1 MSDQELPA
9 PITSP
14 DQKPGGL
21 TRWFLPLFALVV
33 MAGLA
38 LVLYSKLRSEV
49 WSYFTDE
56 EGTRVE
62 VEDEKTRSVLWQD
75 PTQNLFA
82 ETGDAE
88 TPADPGRSNNLTNR
102 RQLTST
108 PLAFQEPGWRFLDHP
123 HPDPP
128 AAWNTALF
136 DDAAW
141 KVGPA
146 PLGHEDSALLVPLA
160 THLTTDPAFIY
171 HISRKNYHFRHTF
184 EFSGDPTQTT
194 LMLETSLD
202 DGAVFFLNGEL
213 LYRHNIQAG
222 PLTGNTWA
230 HDTIST
236 AVFEGPF
243 PVPSEFLLNGTNT
256 LAVVTY
262 QATSNSSDIVFDCEL
277 TASETLGVPPTPT
290 ELAHQSVNQPTGR
303 LEAAFS
309 ADETHMVLVHWD
321 KERMNADLFSSSLN
335 GRLWSRPAP
344 LAALNTEANERGPAF
359 SQDGRYL
366 YFSSDRKGG
375 QGGYDLYVTRWDGTG
390 WSEATALSTTINSP
404 ANEGGPALQRDD
416 AQIYFSS
423 NREGGAAD
431 IFVAQRIAEVVE
443 APEEEPVEAEPDKNK
458 KKANEVIAEAVPEL
472 PPIPRYGQAQT
483 VSHLN
488 SEAED
493 VQAALTK
500 RGNQVFLA
508 SDRDRN
514 KKTGFGLYFSRVVP
528 GRTLTPERVDLYIKE
543 GDVTDP
549 AVRMAGFDLLFSS
562 GAPGADDGYK
572 LYRSTTR
579 EVIGY
584 TDLTQWEQFKELM
597 GNIGKWILLAL
608 IALIALLYLLEAWQD
623 ISSLFHKCLAG
634 SAAVHLIILFLLAL
648 WLIVKQV
655 EGGEPQAPQIAI
667 SIEALAQ
674 EDLALESEPEHAEIA
689 ESKNLVMTEKFD
701 SDFRI
706 PVFKPTVNTQVT
718 PIVTKT
724 SKTSLVPDVR
734 PSKANE
740 AESDQA
746 ENLPT
751 QELAVLTSLPESF
764 LPEPDNPEL
773 EEQEVTDQQ
782 KTEKPADPTDDLF
795 KPTEALEQVENER
808 APERQLVDTAVE
820 NDSEAKDVAQTDA
833 APQATD
839 TGGEMINAH
848 RGLEAL
854 GAPPELDGAGDTI
867 TNLLNLPGDATQSD
881 PLLPG
886 ELETPNHELDP
897 KSLTKLIQKQRGKP
911 SLETIKELGGTDATE
926 KAIGA
931 ALEWLARNQES
942 DGRWD
947 VKKHG
952 GRGNYDTAGVGS
964 ALLCFYGW
972 GMRHDQ
978 GGRYQDNVKRALE
991 WLLKQQKENG
1001 DLRGGGKMYCHG
1013 IASIALCE
1021 AYGVTKDPKLKEA
1034 AERAIKLILAS
1045 QSLSKGGWRYEPA
1058 GKKGPNQDSDLS
1070 VTGWQY
1076 MALHS
1081 ARLAGLE
1088 VPEDSFVRARQ
1099 YLTTVSTGKQGGL
1112 YGYQAGSVN
1121 PTMVATGMF
1130 CRQLDLVPPTD
1141 PRMPEGADYI
1151 GQRQMKV
1158 KNPDF
1163 YYVYYAT
1170 LALYQHQGPAW
1181 KKWNDRLKETLPL
1194 IQKKNGAE
1202 RGSWDPGGGHGGTGG
1217 RVIATTLSVLSLEV
1231 YYRLLPMYGF
1241 RGNEALP
1248 APKAKAN

>member
-1 MSDQELPA
+1 MSDQDQP
-9 PITSP
+9 SP
-14 DQKPGGL
+14 ETPPVQKPGWIA
-21 TRWFLPLFALVV
+21 RWLLPLFALAI
-33 MAGLA
+33 MAGLGF
-38 LVLYSKLRSEV
+38 VIYSKLRNEV
-49 WSYFTDE
+49 WSYFTDD

-62 VEDEKTRSVLWQD
+62 VEEEKTRYVLWQD
-75 PTQNLFA
+75 PKQNLFT
-82 ETGDAE
+82 ETADAE
-88 TPADPGRSNNLTNR
+88 TPADT
-102 RQLTST
+102 
-108 PLAFQEPGWRFLDHP
+108 
-123 HPDPP
+123 
-128 AAWNTALF
+128 
-136 DDAAW
+136 
-141 KVGPA
+141 
-146 PLGHEDSALLVPLA
+146 
-160 THLTTDPAFIY
+160 
-171 HISRKNYHFRHTF
+171 
-184 EFSGDPTQTT
+184 
-194 LMLETSLD
+194 
-202 DGAVFFLNGEL
+202 
-213 LYRHNIQAG
+213 
-222 PLTGNTWA
+222 
-230 HDTIST
+230 
-236 AVFEGPF
+236 
-243 PVPSEFLLNGTNT
+243 
-256 LAVVTY
+256 
-262 QATSNSSDIVFDCEL
+262 
-277 TASETLGVPPTPT
+277 
-290 ELAHQSVNQPTGR
+290 VNQPTGR

-309 ADETHMVLVHWD
+309 ADETHMVLVRWD
-321 KERMNADLFSSSLN
+321 EEQKNADLCSSSWN
-335 GRLWSRPAP
+335 GRMWSRPVA
-344 LAALNTEANERGPAF
+344 LAALNTEANERGPAL

-375 QGGYDLYVTRWDGTG
+375 EGGYDLYVALWDGKA
-390 WSEATALSTTINSP
+390 WSEATALRTTINSP
-404 ANEGGPALQRDD
+404 ANEAGPALAMDD
-416 AQIYFSS
+416 SQIYFSS

-431 IFVAQRIAEVVE
+431 IFVAERIAEVVA
-443 APEEEPVEAEPDKNK
+443 APEEEPAEADPAKPKKKK
-458 KKANEVIAEAVPEL
+458 KKADAVIAEVVPGL
-472 PPIPRYGQAQT
+472 PPIPTYGQAKS
-483 VSHLN
+483 VSRLN

-500 RGNQVFLA
+500 RGDHVFLA
-508 SDRDRN
+508 SDRDKN
-514 KKTGFGLYFSRVVP
+514 NQLGFGVYFSRVIDGKALP
-528 GRTLTPERVDLYIKE
+528 PERVDLYIKE

-734 PSKANE
+734 PSKVNE

-1001 DLRGGGKMYCHG
+1001 DLRGGGRMYCHG

-1021 AYGVTKDPKLKEA
+1021 AYGVTKDPKLKEP

-1045 QSLSKGGWRYEPA
+1045 QSLSKGGWRYDPA

-1088 VPEDSFVRARQ
+1088 VPEDSFVRARR
-1099 YLTTVSTGKQGGL
+1099 YLTAVSSGKQGGL

-1158 KNPDF
+1158 QNPDF